1 MDILKW
7 SEQFK
12 KDMAVKVGHSDP
24 KTTTIYTHISKK
36 TISRIKSPITNLKL

>member
-12 KDMAVKVGHSDP
+12 KDMQLKRYDLDEMKVKNICP
-24 KTTTIYTHISKK
+24 FKI
-36 TISRIKSPITNLKL
+36 